1 MYDGNDVGGICE
13 GCDLALDPKY
23 IGYGST
29 QLYGYDELNSDGCG
43 LAFESNCGL
52 VHQACTTIAKGAN
65 ARNVFTQYTYAH
77 T

>member
-1 MYDGNDVGGICE
+1 MYVGNDVGGICE
-13 GCDLALDPKY
+13 GCDSALDPKY
-23 IGYGST
+23 IG
-29 QLYGYDELNSDGCG
+29 YGYDELNSDGCG

-52 VHQACTTIAKGAN
+52 VHQACATIAKGAN